1 MLWTNINSFRDGHPR
16 ASFGLTCLAGVVL
29 FLWPAISAADQPQR
43 TGEVMTPTGESSA
56 DSTSTPKVRDRNAVD
71 KAKLEKLVA
80 TADRLKREE
89 NYQEALRVYW
99 QALALLS
106 EMGRT
111 LGEAIVL
118 RRIAAIYLYL
128 NQPESALER
137 YGKSLEA
144 YRALGKP
151 DGEATVRT
159 DMGIVYRTL
168 GNYAAAL
175 DALTEALRIR
185 RSLNDLK
192 GTARV
197 LINMGVVY
205 FDQSRYA
212 RAIESYEEAISILE
226 KIDDRDPAV
235 YGRALNNLALNYTE
249 LGQYPKAL
257 ELYGRALP
265 LIEQAGDPKATGTM
279 LHNIGF
285 AYAKAEDPS
294 EAMHYYEGALSARE
308 AIPDENG
315 MASTLN
321 NMGFI
326 ISKQGDVDGALKL
339 FEQALALARK
349 NNAVGIEGRILDS
362 EGDSFAQAGRSSEA
376 LAAYHE
382 ALAIRRWLG
391 DRRGERVTLA
401 NIGRV
406 LQKQGRDAVAIVFYK
421 QAVNVSE
428 SIRKDLL
435 DLPAELKTSYTEK
448 VSETYRSLA
457 DLLLKYDRVVEAQQ
471 VLDLLK
477 LQEIEDYLQD
487 VRGSSET
494 SQGVGQFPGEK
505 RIAEENNEV
514 VARLAET
521 LREISELEGREDTL
535 TESERDRL
543 KKLIGEKKRFA
554 EVFNHFLDSEAVLD
568 WEDNMTRT
576 EKRSTLELDRLFD
589 LQDNLKKLKKTV
601 LLYPLVLDDRLEIV
615 LVTPYAPP
623 VHQAVDITRIELN
636 QLINNFRLALTN
648 VGSDPRPLARK
659 LYDKVIDP
667 VHATLESVGAET
679 IIYAPDGAL
688 RYVPLSA
695 LYDGQKWLIERYKI
709 YRITAYSLS
718 DLNIEPSRD
727 LRVLAGAF
735 STGDI
740 KFAVGEQKFHFS
752 GLPFARI
759 EIEDLAKV
767 IPSTKTLFDKDFTPQ
782 NTEAEAGFYTVVHLA
797 THASFLTGQ
806 PDESFILFGN
816 GERLT
821 LMDVKQRWSGA
832 VLPNVELIVLSACE
846 TGIGGRLEKGDEIL
860 GFGYL
865 MERAGA
871 DASIATLWT
880 VDDGGTQI
888 LMDNFYRKL
897 NQRPT
902 TKAQALQQAQLT
914 LLHGGDARGGDERGA
929 MPADAVDKIKGR
941 LSHPY
946 YWAPFILI
954 GNGL

>member
-1 MLWTNINSFRDGHPR
+1 MLWRNENSCRNRRWQIF
-16 ASFGLTCLAGVVL
+16 FGLTCLAALGL
-29 FLWPAISAADQPQR
+29 FARLDTPAAAQAQR
-43 TGEVMTPTGESSA
+43 SGEATAPTGAVSA
-56 DSTSTPKVRDRNAVD
+56 DSASRSQAGGANAID
-71 KAKLEKLVA
+71 SAELEKLVA
-80 TADRLKREE
+80 AADRFKREKK
-89 NYQEALRVYW
+89 YQEALHVYL
-99 QALALLS
+99 QALAILS
-106 EMGRT
+106 EMVRT
-111 LGEAIVL
+111 HGEAIVL
-118 RRIAAIYLYL
+118 RRIAAIYRELHK
-128 NQPESALER
+128 PDSALEWYR
-137 YGKSLEA
+137 RSLEA

-151 DGEATVRT
+151 DAEAMLQT
-159 DMGIVYRTL
+159 DIGIVYRTL

-175 DALTEALRIR
+175 DALAEALRIR
-185 RSLNDLK
+185 RSLNDLE

-197 LINMGVVY
+197 LINVGVIY
-205 FDQSRYA
+205 FDQGRYA

-226 KIDDRDPAV
+226 KIDDREPTV
-235 YGRALNNLALNYTE
+235 YGSALNNLALNYTE
-249 LGQYPKAL
+249 LGQYSEAL
-257 ELYGRALP
+257 EIYRRALP
-265 LIEQAGDPKATGTM
+265 LIEQTGDIRATGTM

-285 AYAKAEDPS
+285 AYAKAQDPS
-294 EAMHYYEGALSARE
+294 AALQYYKRALSARGS
-308 AIPDENG
+308 IPDETG

-321 NMGFI
+321 NMGFL
-326 ISKQGDVDGALKL
+326 ISKQGDVDRALKW

-349 NNAVGIEGRILDS
+349 NKAVDIEARILDS
-362 EGDSFAQAGRSSEA
+362 EGDSYVQAGQFSEA

-382 ALAIRRWLG
+382 ALAIRKSLG

-401 NIGRV
+401 NIGRL
-406 LQKQGRDAVAIVFYK
+406 LQKQGRDPVAIVFYK

-428 SIRKDLL
+428 SIRKDLAN
-435 DLPAELKTSYTEK
+435 LPAELKTTYTEK
-448 VSETYRSLA
+448 VSEAYRSLA

-487 VRGSSET
+487 GRGSVET
-494 SQGVGQFPGEK
+494 GQGVGQLPGEK
-505 RIAEENNEV
+505 RIADENNKI
-514 VARLAET
+514 VARMAEI
-521 LREISELEGREDTL
+521 LREISELEDREDPL
-535 TESERDRL
+535 TESERGRL
-543 KKLIGEKKRFA
+543 KRLIDEKERFA
-554 EVFNHFLDSEAVLD
+554 ILFNRFLDSEAVLD

-576 EKRSTLELDRLFD
+576 ERRSTLELDHLFD

-601 LLYPLVLDDRLEIV
+601 LLYPLILDDRLEIV

-636 QLINNFRLALTN
+636 KLISNFLQALRS
-648 VGSDPRPLARK
+648 VGSDPRAPARK
-659 LYDKVIDP
+659 LYDKIIDP
-667 VHATLESVGAET
+667 VHASLESVAAET

-709 YRITAYSLS
+709 HRITSYSLS
-718 DLNIEPSRD
+718 DLNIEPSGD

-735 STGDI
+735 SADDME
-740 KFAVGEQKFHFS
+740 FAVGQQKFHFS

-759 EIEDLAKV
+759 EVEDLAKI
-767 IPSTKTLFDKDFTPQ
+767 IPNTKTLLDKDFTPQ
-782 NTEAEAGFYTVVHLA
+782 NTEAEAGLYTVVHLA

-821 LMDVKQRWSGA
+821 LMDVKQRWSGS

-897 NQRPT
+897 SQGQI

-914 LLHGGDARGGDERGA
+914 LLHGGEAHITDGRGV
-929 MPADAVDKIKGR
+929 MPADALDKLEGR

-954 GNGL
+954 GNGR

>member
-1 MLWTNINSFRDGHPR
+1 MRV
-16 ASFGLTCLAGVVL
+16 SFGLICLAGLPL
-29 FLWPAISAADQPQR
+29 FLRPAAAQPQR
-43 TGEVMTPTGESSA
+43 TGEIMPPTDVSST
-56 DSTSTPKVRDRNAVD
+56 DSTSTPKIRNRKALD
-71 KAKLEKLVA
+71 KAELEKLVA
-80 TADRLKREE
+80 EADRLKREE
-89 NYQEALRVYW
+89 KYTEALRVYL
-99 QALALLS
+99 QALAILS
-106 EMGRT
+106 EMART
-111 LGEAIVL
+111 QGEAIVL
-118 RRIAAIYLYL
+118 RRIAATYRGL
-128 NQPESALER
+128 NQPQSALEW
-137 YGKSLEA
+137 YGRSLAA
-144 YRALGKP
+144 YRALGKH
-151 DGEATVRT
+151 DGEATVLA

-168 GNYAAAL
+168 GKHAVAL
-175 DALTEALRIR
+175 DALAEALRIR
-185 RSLNDLK
+185 RSLDDPK

-226 KIDDRDPAV
+226 KIEDREPAV
-235 YGRALNNLALNYTE
+235 YGRALNNLALNFTE

-257 ELYGRALP
+257 ELYRRALP
-265 LIEQAGDPKATGTM
+265 LIEQTGDIGAWGTM

-285 AYAKAEDPS
+285 AYAKAENPS
-294 EAMHYYEGALSARE
+294 AAMQYYERALSARRS
-308 AIPDENG
+308 IPDENG

-321 NMGFI
+321 NMGFL
-326 ISKQGDVDGALKL
+326 ISKQGDGDGALKL
-339 FEQALALARK
+339 FEKALVLSSK
-349 NNAVGIEGRILDS
+349 NNAVDIEGRILDS
-362 EGDSFAQAGRSSEA
+362 EGDSYAQAGQFTKA

-382 ALAIRRWLG
+382 ALAIRKWLG

-406 LQKQGRDAVAIVFYK
+406 LQKQGRDSVAIVFYK

-428 SIRKDLL
+428 SIRNDLA
-435 DLPAELKTSYTEK
+435 DLSVELKTTYTEK
-448 VSETYRSLA
+448 VSEAYRSLA

-477 LQEIEDYLQD
+477 VQEIEDYLQD
-487 VRGSSET
+487 VRGTTET
-494 SQGVGQFPGEK
+494 DQGVGQFPGEK
-505 RIAEENNEV
+505 RIADENNEI

-521 LREISELEGREDTL
+521 LRKISELEERGDNL

-543 KKLIGEKKRFA
+543 KKLIGEKKQFA
-554 EVFNHFLDSEAVLD
+554 AAFNHFLDSEAVLD

-576 EKRSTLELDRLFD
+576 EKRSTLELDHLFD
-589 LQDNLKKLKKTV
+589 LQDNLKRLKKTV
-601 LLYPLVLDDRLEIV
+601 LLYPLILDDRLEIV

-623 VHQAVDITRIELN
+623 VHQAVDITRVELN
-636 QLINNFRLALTN
+636 KMINNFRLVLRN
-648 VGSDPRPLARK
+648 VGSDPRPPARK
-659 LYDKVIDP
+659 LFDKIIDP
-667 VHATLESVGAET
+667 VQATLDSVGAET

-718 DLNIEPSRD
+718 DLNIEPSGD

-735 STGDI
+735 SRGDI
-740 KFAVGEQKFHFS
+740 EFAVGEQKFHFS

-759 EIEDLAKV
+759 EIEDLAKT
-767 IPSTKTLFDKDFTPQ
+767 IPNTKTLFDKDFTPQ
-782 NTEAEAGFYTVVHLA
+782 NTEAEAGLYTIVHLA

-832 VLPNVELIVLSACE
+832 VLPKVELIVLSACE

-897 NQRPT
+897 NQGST

-914 LLHGGDARGGDERGA
+914 LLRGGDARGAVERGA
-929 MPADAVDKIKGR
+929 MPTDAVDKLKGR

>member
-1 MLWTNINSFRDGHPR
+1 MLWRNENSCRNRRSRIF
-16 ASFGLTCLAGVVL
+16 SGLICLAGLAL
-29 FLWPAISAADQPQR
+29 FLRLATAAAGQAQR
-43 TGEVMTPTGESSA
+43 TGEEMTPTRASSTDPA
-56 DSTSTPKVRDRNAVD
+56 SPSKAGGPNALD
-71 KAKLEKLVA
+71 KAELKKLVA
-80 TADRLKREE
+80 AADRFKREGK
-89 NYQEALRVYW
+89 YPEALRAYL
-99 QALALLS
+99 QALAILS
-106 EMGRT
+106 KIVRT
-111 LGEAIVL
+111 HGEAIVL
-118 RRIAAIYLYL
+118 RRIAAIYREL
-128 NQPESALER
+128 NKPDSALEWYR
-137 YGKSLEA
+137 RSLEA

-159 DMGIVYRTL
+159 DMGIVYRIL

-175 DALTEALRIR
+175 DALAEALRIR

-197 LINMGVVY
+197 LINMGVIY

-212 RAIESYEEAISILE
+212 RAIGSYEEAISILS

-235 YGRALNNLALNYTE
+235 YARALNNLALNYTE

-257 ELYGRALP
+257 ELYRRALP
-265 LIEQAGDPKATGTM
+265 LIEQTGDIKAVGTM

-285 AYAKAEDPS
+285 AYAKAENPS
-294 EAMHYYEGALSARE
+294 EALHYYERALSARE
-308 AIPDENG
+308 SIPDENG

-321 NMGFI
+321 NMGFLL
-326 ISKQGDVDGALKL
+326 SKQGEVDEALNL
-339 FEQALALARK
+339 FEDARALARK
-349 NNAVGIEGRILDS
+349 NNAADIEGRILDS
-362 EGDSFAQAGRSSEA
+362 EGDSYAQAGQFTAA

-382 ALAIRRWLG
+382 ALAIRKWLG
-391 DRRGERVTLA
+391 NRRGERVTLA

-406 LQKQGRDAVAIVFYK
+406 LQKQGRDSVAIVFYK

-428 SIRKDLL
+428 SIRRDLA
-435 DLPAELKTSYTEK
+435 DLPDEVKTTYTEK

-477 LQEIEDYLQD
+477 LQELEDYLQD
-487 VRGSSET
+487 VRGSAET
-494 SQGVGQFPGEK
+494 RQGVEQFHGEK
-505 RIAEENNEV
+505 RIADQDNEII
-514 VARLAET
+514 ARLAET
-521 LREISELEGREDTL
+521 LRKISELEGSEDSL
-535 TESERDRL
+535 TESEREDL
-543 KKLIGEKKRFA
+543 KKLISAKKQFA
-554 EVFNHFLDSEAVLD
+554 AAFNHFLDSEAVLD
-568 WEDNMTRT
+568 WEDKMTRT
-576 EKRSTLELDRLFD
+576 ERRSTLELDHLFD

-601 LLYPLVLDDRLEIV
+601 LLYPLILDDRLEIV
-615 LVTPYAPP
+615 LVTPFAPP
-623 VHQAVDITRIELN
+623 VHQAADITRIELN
-636 QLINNFRLALTN
+636 DLINNFRRSLTN
-648 VGSDPRPLARK
+648 VGSDPRPPARK
-659 LYDKVIDP
+659 LYDKIIDP

-709 YRITAYSLS
+709 HRITSYSLS
-718 DLNIEPSRD
+718 DLNIEPSGN

-735 STGDI
+735 SAGEI
-740 KFAVGEQKFHFS
+740 EFAVGEQNFHFS

-759 EIEDLAKV
+759 EIEDLAQI
-767 IPSTKTLFDKDFTPQ
+767 IPNSKTLFNKDFTPQ
-782 NTEAEAGFYTVVHLA
+782 NTEAEAGLYTVVHLA

-897 NQRPT
+897 SHGKT

-914 LLHGGDARGGDERGA
+914 LLQGGDARSGGDRGA
-929 MPADAVDKIKGR
+929 MPADSVGQLKGR